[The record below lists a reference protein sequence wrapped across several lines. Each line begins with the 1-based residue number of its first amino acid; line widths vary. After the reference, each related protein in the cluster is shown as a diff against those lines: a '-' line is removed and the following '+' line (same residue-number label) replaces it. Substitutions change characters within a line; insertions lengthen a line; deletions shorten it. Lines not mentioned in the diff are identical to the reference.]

1 MKTEEYVVKNSTKY
15 IFLLFIVASIILIP
29 SGILVGFIG
38 ISIMNRE
45 LWLYGLFCIFMSVGC
60 FCTLYFVFRYQIGTA
75 HVTKEAIFLSSP
87 IAKKIYIRWEDCKLF
102 GAICKIQNI
111 GMSSVGWLYF
121 GKKLVNQNKI
131 FSMAPQ
137 SNKNII
143 FVAVNSEM
151 LLFLKNYLP
160 TEIYIKIYTDLITKG
175 FPMDNK

>member
-1 MKTEEYVVKNSTKY
+1 
-15 IFLLFIVASIILIP
+15 
-29 SGILVGFIG
+29 
-38 ISIMNRE
+38 
-45 LWLYGLFCIFMSVGC
+45 
-60 FCTLYFVFRYQIGTA
+60 
-75 HVTKEAIFLSSP
+75 
-87 IAKKIYIRWEDCKLF
+87 
-102 GAICKIQNI
+102 
-111 GMSSVGWLYF
+111 MSSVGWLYF

>member
-87 IAKKIYIRWEDCKLF
+87 IAKK
-102 GAICKIQNI
+102 
-111 GMSSVGWLYF
+111 
-121 GKKLVNQNKI
+121 
-131 FSMAPQ
+131 
-137 SNKNII
+137 
-143 FVAVNSEM
+143 
-151 LLFLKNYLP
+151 
-160 TEIYIKIYTDLITKG
+160 YT
-175 FPMDNK
+175 